1 MDIYCLHCL
10 TGHEHQVAEHVTRL
24 GYESLVPLS
33 NRVIVS
39 DGRRKTQQR
48 KLFPGYVFFRSGSLT
63 ADEIRFVT
71 NSEYVIRLLRY
82 DTGNYALTAQDAQL
96 ISWLWQHE
104 GVFEVSQAYKE
115 GNRVRIRSGPL
126 KDLEAKIVKVN
137 LKRSSVAIQLGDSS
151 LLGKI
156 WCSMEMIEN
165 INEDRF

>member
-1 MDIYCLHCL
+1 LDIYCLHCL

-39 DGRRKTQQR
+39 DGRKKTQQR
-48 KLFPGYVFFRSGSLT
+48 KLFPGYVFFRSDS
-63 ADEIRFVT
+63 
-71 NSEYVIRLLRY
+71 
-82 DTGNYALTAQDAQL
+82 LTAQDAQL

-115 GNRVRIRSGPL
+115 GNRIRIRSGPL
-126 KDLEAKIVKVN
+126 KDLEAKIIKVN
-137 LKRSSVAIQLGDSS
+137 LKRNSVAIQLGDSS

-156 WCSMEMIEN
+156 WCSIEMIEN